1 MGRTETHQVYRGKR
15 NTRTAATGGSG
26 KPAATADSADILEN
40 YGCEYQKEPQKK
52 NGARN
57 RGEERGKGLEAV
69 IWPFQLITLKNTNT
83 IQNKHIHKRT
93 PRRKTSFSKRELLW
107 EKFP

>member
-52 NGARN
+52 NGDRN
-57 RGEERGKGLEAV
+57 RGEVRGKGLEAV
-69 IWPFQLITLKNTNT
+69 IWPFQLITLKNTYT